1 MDYAWFCAEL
11 RSSTLPER
19 ESSSFFGDLVDLGN
33 DVSAHLAAVGV
44 PTVAVL
50 PLVAHI
56 RLADDEDQA
65 EGREDGQEVHQQVVA
80 AGGWNKEGKNRVEN
94 KLRRKV
100 ILWYLDHKTV
110 AEKSLCCNLYLK
122 ILSIPSQKCFLVVEL
137 TKGTFV

>member
-44 PTVAVL
+44 PPVAVL

-94 KLRRKV
+94 K
-100 ILWYLDHKTV
+100 
-110 AEKSLCCNLYLK
+110 
-122 ILSIPSQKCFLVVEL
+122 
-137 TKGTFV
+137 